1 MEFNQLIDEFAK
13 RHNVENL
20 VAVDDAAAL
29 DIDGIIVT
37 IVAKGGVLNF
47 SAEIGDPPVEGAA
60 VFSNLLLEANV
71 QSGAFFAKVPDPGQY
86 VIVQRLQLALGP
98 FGGKFAQ
105 NAPERTK
112 PAHDR
117 IHKILHEGAF
127 GARRQHV
134 GRGDMRRNPPCH
146 DKGGLPASVLHLA
159 RCRLW
164 PRSRS

>member
-86 VIVQRLQLALGP
+86 VIVQRLQLALVDEDAFDAALETFVNQTETWRRLLADFRP
-98 FGGKFAQ
+98 VAKAAAESESAARPSFGSSEFMQ
-105 NAPERTK
+105 
-112 PAHDR
+112 
-117 IHKILHEGAF
+117 
-127 GARRQHV
+127 V
-134 GRGDMRRNPPCH
+134 
-146 DKGGLPASVLHLA
+146 
-159 RCRLW
+159 
-164 PRSRS
+164 